1 MKELLDTNLVLLL
14 ILIYYITTKGLL
26 RLIPLNKITFIGF
39 QFPQPCHRCVL
50 RVCELVDGSYLEGL
64 LRRVELAE
72 QKRQLCV
79 AVPGAVFE
87 GVHEEKGGDE
97 AKLNL
102 RTKAS

>member
-1 MKELLDTNLVLLL
+1 M
-14 ILIYYITTKGLL
+14 
-26 RLIPLNKITFIGF
+26 TFIGF

-102 RTKAS
+102 RTKDFDFMILKLRSLQIQCLILPI